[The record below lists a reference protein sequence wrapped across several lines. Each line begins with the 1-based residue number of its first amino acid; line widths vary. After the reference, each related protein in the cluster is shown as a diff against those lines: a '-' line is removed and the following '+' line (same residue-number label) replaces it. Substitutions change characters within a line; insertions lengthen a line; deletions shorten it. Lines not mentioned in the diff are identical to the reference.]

1 MNENY
6 IKVKDHPNLVR
17 DKRSNAILNIDNSAY
32 NKYKQERDQKLQEK
46 KEYEQLK
53 KDVSEIKDLLLKILE
68 QK

>member
-1 MNENY
+1 MQENY

-68 QK
+68 KK

>member
-1 MNENY
+1 MEENY

-17 DKRSNAILNIDNSAY
+17 DKRSSAILNIDNSSY